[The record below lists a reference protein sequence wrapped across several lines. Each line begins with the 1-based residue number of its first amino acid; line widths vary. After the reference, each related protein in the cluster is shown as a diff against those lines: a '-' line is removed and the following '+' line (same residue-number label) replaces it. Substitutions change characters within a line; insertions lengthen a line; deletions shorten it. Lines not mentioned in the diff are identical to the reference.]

1 MTTIY
6 APAHTLPATS
16 VTPFSRGRFA
26 IVVVVAAVVNLAIFA
41 IGSAAGA
48 SMIVNT
54 GSATQLIA
62 LLPVIAT
69 VVPLTIAG
77 VVTWFVARRVRVF
90 RPVAGWA
97 GAAIALVST
106 IAPFVM
112 STDAATGV
120 SLAVMHVVAG
130 VAWFVALM
138 TGRNSEV

>member
-1 MTTIY
+1 MTTID
-6 APAHTLPATS
+6 APVHTLPATS

-26 IVVVVAAVVNLAIFA
+26 IVVAVAAAVNLAIFA

-62 LLPVIAT
+62 VLPVVAT
-69 VVPLTIAG
+69 VVPLVLAG
-77 VVTWFVARRVRVF
+77 LVTWFVARRVRVF
-90 RPVAGWA
+90 RPVAGWV
-97 GAAIALVST
+97 GAVVALFST

-112 STDAATGV
+112 SADAATGV
-120 SLAVMHVVAG
+120 SLAAMHVVAG